1 MNFERVPLGSVGHR
15 WQLIQSGCPL
25 WTPNTIG
32 QIEDAKILPDIFS
45 WPLKSFLTPFLRLG
59 VIAGGGSMPGMV
71 VRNAKQ
77 AGRRVV
83 VVGLRGWADPQLA
96 EIADQFYWNGIG
108 RLGRTLRLLEKE
120 NARHAIL
127 AGSVTK
133 SDMYGRFR
141 ILRHLPDWE
150 TLKLWFRRVPDKR
163 TDSILTAVADI
174 MAERGIYMEPCVK
187 YCMDSMAQEGVFTRV
202 KPTASQLRDIE
213 FGWPMAKEMGRL
225 DNGQG
230 VAVKEQEIIAV
241 EAIEGTDRMIER
253 AGQLCRAGGWMLIKV
268 AKPNQDM
275 RFDVPTIGP
284 DTIENLK
291 RNGAKGLVIEADKT
305 FVVDKEKV
313 LELADRYGITFV
325 ARRDHD
331 VDQVKASG

>member
-1 MNFERVPLGSVGHR
+1 MMDNNV
-15 WQLIQSGCPL
+15 
-25 WTPNTIG
+25 
-32 QIEDAKILPDIFS
+32 
-45 WPLKSFLTPFLRLG
+45 LG
-59 VIAGGGSMPGMV
+59 VIAGGGAMPQMV

-77 AGRRVV
+77 AGQRVV
-83 VVGLRGWADPQLA
+83 VVGIRGWADPSLA
-96 EIADQFYWNGIG
+96 SIADQFYWNGVG
-108 RLGRTLRLLEKE
+108 KLGRFIRLLLKE
-120 NARHAIL
+120 DARRAIL

-141 ILRHLPDWE
+141 IIRYLPDLE
-150 TLKLWFRRVPDKR
+150 ALKLWFRRVPDKR
-163 TDSILTAVADI
+163 TDSILSAFADI

-187 YCMDSMAQEGVFTRV
+187 YCMDSMAKEGVFTRV
-202 KPTASQLRDIE
+202 KPTAAQLRDIE

-225 DNGQG
+225 DIGQG
-230 VAVKEQEIIAV
+230 VAVKEQEVIAV

-253 AGQLCRAGGWMLIKV
+253 AGRLCRAGGWMLIKV

-291 RNGAKGLVIEADKT
+291 QNGAKGLVIEAEKT

-313 LELADRYGITFV
+313 LELADRYGITIV
-325 ARRDHD
+325 ARRDSD
-331 VDQVKASG
+331 ADAPA